1 MDVLIDSGYRGQ
13 DVLDLVDVEGLV
25 GFAVRTE
32 GKPDASEVS
41 ISFVDNERMH
51 ELNRDYRGIDRPT
64 DVLSFECDNLDDGF
78 DMPGVDDAPY
88 ELGDIVIAPDVAEAQ
103 APTYGLSF
111 ADEVSLL
118 LVHGTLHLCGYDH
131 MTDGDAARMEARET
145 RILSDFF
152 GRPFKREAD

>member
-78 DMPGVDDAPY
+78 DIDRKSV
-88 ELGDIVIAPDVAEAQ
+88 V
-103 APTYGLSF
+103 
-111 ADEVSLL
+111 
-118 LVHGTLHLCGYDH
+118 
-131 MTDGDAARMEARET
+131 
-145 RILSDFF
+145 
-152 GRPFKREAD
+152 